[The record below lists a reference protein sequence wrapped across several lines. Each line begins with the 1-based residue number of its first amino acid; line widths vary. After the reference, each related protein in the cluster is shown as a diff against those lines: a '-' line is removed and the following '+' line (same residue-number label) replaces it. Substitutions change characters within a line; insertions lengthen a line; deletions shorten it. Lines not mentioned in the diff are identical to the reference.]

1 MMIMMMVIIMMMMM
15 IIMVVGNGGNND
27 NDGDNLQEKSKTSD
41 VWNFVDKITRKCP
54 NCAKIFGIRTGTSS
68 IRTHLKSHGL
78 LLEKEKQTTLDSFI
92 KRHSRE
98 VQIKKTQAVIEW
110 IVLDIQSFKVVEST
124 AFNNMISVL
133 DPHYQIPGRGTVKNI
148 IMKEFEKRRELIK
161 NVIKNILGKVFLIT
175 DIWSFFKKDF

>member
-1 MMIMMMVIIMMMMM
+1 M
-15 IIMVVGNGGNND
+15 
-27 NDGDNLQEKSKTSD
+27 
-41 VWNFVDKITRKCP
+41 
-54 NCAKIFGIRTGTSS
+54 
-68 IRTHLKSHGL
+68 

-110 IVLDIQSFKVVEST
+110 IVLDMQSFKVVEGT

-148 IMKEFEKRRELIK
+148 IIKEFGKLIK

-175 DIWSFFKKDF
+175 NIWSFFKKDF